1 MNPYDAMASLF
12 DYPYPEFE
20 EGSARAIA
28 ASSGESRSLLQA
40 FHDGFAPLGIS
51 QQQELYIDTFDVC
64 AETSPYIGHHLFG
77 EEIRRSQ
84 LMAQLRGRYRE
95 SGLEDTIELPDH
107 LANVLRF
114 LAIASAGEER
124 TELICHCLIPA
135 LEHMLRAFRP
145 GNPYALLV
153 QALLLAAR
161 QEENLVAQERESAW
175 PPYSSSS
182 SPMSR

>member
-1 MNPYDAMASLF
+1 MTLYGAMARLF
-12 DYPYPEFE
+12 EYPQAELE
-20 EGSARAIA
+20 ESYARAMA
-28 ASSGESRSLLQA
+28 ASSGESHSRLQA
-40 FHDGFAPLGIS
+40 FLDSFAPLGTAR
-51 QQQELYIDTFDVC
+51 QQELYIDTFDVC

-77 EEIRRSQ
+77 EEIRRNQ
-84 LMAQLRGRYRE
+84 FMARLRGRYRE

-107 LANVLRF
+107 LSNVLCF

-124 TELICHCLIPA
+124 SELTRHCLAPA

-153 QALLLAAR
+153 QALLLAVQ
-161 QEENLVAQERESAW
+161 QEENIAVPERESTW
-175 PPYSSSS
+175 PPCSSSS